1 MLKAKASTPT
11 PGLRLESD
19 PGFVHRASGPPVR
32 IGAWLGSAIVLG
44 AVFVLSAVFY
54 VWLYVQHVEN
64 GYKLSKMCQE
74 YSVLSTVQRK
84 LTLDWTQFQDPQ
96 WLAQIGRDRFGLAP
110 PGPDQKVVM
119 R

>member
-1 MLKAKASTPT
+1 MMKAKASAPT
-11 PGLRLESD
+11 LGIRLESD
-19 PGFVHRASGPPVR
+19 PGVSPRAPAPVR